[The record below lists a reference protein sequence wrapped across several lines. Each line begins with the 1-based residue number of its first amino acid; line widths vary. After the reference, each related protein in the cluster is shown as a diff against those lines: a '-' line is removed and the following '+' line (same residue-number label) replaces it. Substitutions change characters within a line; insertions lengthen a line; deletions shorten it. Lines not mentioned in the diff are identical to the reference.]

1 MKLDQLLAGETW
13 KHSFHSSLK
22 IQKSSYFEELYITN
36 YGIWLCN
43 IQEIN
48 EEHIKVLSYLFDQRV
63 EATILIKDIELC

>member
-22 IQKSSYFEELYITN
+22 IQKSSYMDEMYITN
-36 YGIWLCN
+36 YGVWLCN

-48 EEHIKVLSYLFDQRV
+48 EEEIKVLSYLFDQRV